1 LKKFGIVANIEKKNA
16 QDVITKLKDYISGKG
31 YECKVIENKLQQN
44 GDNIY
49 YTNADEI
56 EEGTDCI
63 IVIGGDGTMIQAAK
77 DLYDKGIPLYGI
89 NFGGV
94 GFLAES
100 EIYNMTENFDKLI
113 SGEYRVENRMMLE
126 GNIYNG
132 DDCVKEIALNDFAIF
147 RREFGKLIRLEVYV
161 NDTLSGVFVADG
173 LIVSTP
179 TGSTGYNIS
188 AGGPLLAPNVDAI
201 AVTPICPHSLSD
213 RSFVVCGSDKI
224 EIKLLEGKNEKKDSA
239 VVSVDGRNLKTISSG
254 NNIVI
259 RKSPV
264 DSKIVLMQKTN
275 FYQKMKNKLIRGGIN
290 ESTQT
295 K

>member
-1 LKKFGIVANIEKKNA
+1 LKKFGIVANVEKKNS
-16 QDVITKLKDYISGKG
+16 QDVINTLKKYISEKG

-44 GDNIY
+44 GDNLY

-77 DLYDKGIPLYGI
+77 DLYNKDIPLYGI

-113 SGEYRVENRMMLE
+113 SGEYRIENRMMLE
-126 GNIYNG
+126 GSICSG
-132 DDCVKEIALNDFAIF
+132 EEKIKEVALNDFAIF
-147 RREFGKLIRLEVYV
+147 RREFGKLIKLEVLV
-161 NDTLSGVFVADG
+161 NDNLSGVFFADG

-201 AVTPICPHSLSD
+201 AVTPICPHSLND

-224 EIKLLEGKNEKKDSA
+224 EIKLLDGKNEKKDSA
-239 VVSVDGRNLKTISSG
+239 VVSVDGRNLKTIASG
-254 NNIVI
+254 DSII
-259 RKSPV
+259 IKKSPV

-290 ESTQT
+290 ENTQT